1 MVNVIGYP
9 RHDQAA
15 SNERHWPCMVAL
27 VNWNVLQSISQYIE
41 TADTKRG
48 TMNQEPNGD
57 VYDDE
62 AFIGVEEGL
71 ITDGKVLD
79 DLDAEGSFHNQC
91 PWASDSRQPARLHQR
106 VCTK

>member
-1 MVNVIGYP
+1 
-9 RHDQAA
+9 
-15 SNERHWPCMVAL
+15 
-27 VNWNVLQSISQYIE
+27 
-41 TADTKRG
+41 
-48 TMNQEPNGD
+48 MNQEPNGD

-79 DLDAEGSFHNQC
+79 DLDAEGSFHKQC
-91 PWASDSRQPARLHQR
+91 PWASHSRQPARLHER